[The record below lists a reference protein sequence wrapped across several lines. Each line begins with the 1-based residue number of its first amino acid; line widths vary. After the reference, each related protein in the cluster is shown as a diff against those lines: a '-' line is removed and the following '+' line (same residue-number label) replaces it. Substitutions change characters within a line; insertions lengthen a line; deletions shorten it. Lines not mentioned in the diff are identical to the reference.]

1 MNAKTER
8 KDKRNF
14 KKMEGER
21 DFDIVVCRNE
31 YPWQRKPMVFG
42 EIYSPL
48 SPLIS
53 QTAIYFVFIHF
64 HENTRHL

>member
-1 MNAKTER
+1 MGEKQRER
-8 KDKRNF
+8 ER
-14 KKMEGER
+14 EAERER

-31 YPWQRKPMVFG
+31 YPGQRKPLVFG

-64 HENTRHL
+64 HENSRHL

>member
-21 DFDIVVCRNE
+21 DFDIVVCRNDLV
-31 YPWQRKPMVFG
+31 PMAEETNGFW
-42 EIYSPL
+42 
-48 SPLIS
+48 
-53 QTAIYFVFIHF
+53 
-64 HENTRHL
+64 